1 LAGLL
6 TNGSLREQPQALHE
20 RIKMLIGDVLAI
32 TTQIANEFPAAHP
45 QFVVSEN
52 PDGWFHIQ
60 GEGWTTDL
68 SGSSPIYQ
76 IGAVTLERLA
86 AGRRA
91 FIRVRPEVNRE
102 KDFQTDDEVTR
113 SYVRFSF
120 RDEPGEWD
128 YPSEARNDFTT
139 DALIRGTER
148 IAYKQTDFDG
158 VFGTPGI

>member
-1 LAGLL
+1 
-6 TNGSLREQPQALHE
+6 
-20 RIKMLIGDVLAI
+20 MLIGDVLAI

-60 GEGWTTDL
+60 GGGWTTDL
-68 SGSSPIYQ
+68 SRSSPIHQ
-76 IGAVTLERLA
+76 IGSVILERLA
-86 AGRRA
+86 AGRSA

-102 KDFQTDDEVTR
+102 KNFQTGDEVMH

-120 RDEPGEWD
+120 RDEPGEWE

-139 DALIRGTER
+139 DVLIRGTER
-148 IAYKQTDFDG
+148 ILYKQTDFDG
-158 VFGTPGI
+158 MFGTPGT